1 MAKILPPPSC
11 NVYTPSILAN
21 AMVQALGIAK
31 NAKWLEPC
39 VGKGAIISAMSDAGV
54 KPHEVTGLDLSSSVE
69 QTDRYATVTRS
80 TEFLSWALETTMRFD
95 RVVANPPYI
104 ALNKLP
110 SKIGGAASRHY
121 APDGTSVALTSNCWY
136 AFLCASLRLL
146 NPKGSIAF
154 LLPSAFDY
162 ADYAIPLRQQ
172 LPLLFERFEIH
183 RSHVPLFEHVDDG
196 TIVMVGHK
204 YREPSV
210 YTFRAEYPGLTEL
223 SLGLTNHGQQK
234 PTTKNKSKGNRIASV
249 ALHKIMTIRI
259 GAVTGDAKYF
269 LLTEEERLQHG
280 LPESSVHPAVSRSK
294 HILFPEISLDRWNE
308 MRESGERVWL
318 FRPTNG
324 SMKSKFVRQ
333 YLELGDQHGACNVD
347 AYKIVNRE
355 PWYITPIPTTPDGFI
370 SGMCQSGPVVC
381 FRRMKQLTATNTLF
395 TVNFEPN
402 IRPQERLAWALML
415 LTSDVRKQVN
425 ERARRYALGLRK
437 LEPSDLHAILLPKPS
452 IVEVT
457 KKKYK
462 QAVEAAMNM
471 DFADS
476 SRIADS
482 YIDS

>member
-1 MAKILPPPSC
+1 MAKILPPSSC

-54 KPHEVTGLDLSSSVE
+54 KPQEVTGLDLSSTIE
-69 QTDRYATVTRS
+69 KTDRYASVARS
-80 TEFLSWALETTMRFD
+80 TEFLSWALETTLRFD

-110 SKIGGAASRHY
+110 SKIRDAASRHH

-146 NPKGSIAF
+146 KPKGSIAF

-172 LPLLFERFEIH
+172 LPLLFQSFEIH
-183 RSHVPLFEHVDDG
+183 RSQVPLFEHVDDG
-196 TIVMVGHK
+196 TVVIIGHK
-204 YREPSV
+204 YKAPSV
-210 YTFRAEYPGLTEL
+210 FTIRAEYPGLKAL
-223 SLGLTNHGQQK
+223 SLGLTTPGQQK
-234 PTTKNKSKGNRIASV
+234 RTTKKKSNRNSMESV
-249 ALHKIMTIRI
+249 ALHKVMTIRI

-280 LPESSVHPAVSRSK
+280 LPVSSVHPAVSRSK
-294 HILFPEISLDRWNE
+294 HILFPEISSSRWNE
-308 MRESGERVWL
+308 LRESGERIWL
-318 FRPTNG
+318 FRPSKG
-324 SMKSKFVRQ
+324 STRSKFVRQ
-333 YLELGDQHGACNVD
+333 YLELGNLHGACQMD

-355 PWYITPIPTTPDGFI
+355 PWYITPIPTNADGFI

-381 FRRMKQLTATNTLF
+381 FSRMKQLTATNTLF
-395 TVNFEPN
+395 TVHFEPN
-402 IRPQERLAWALML
+402 IGPQERLAWALML
-415 LTSDVRKQVN
+415 LTSDVKQQVN

-437 LEPSDLHAILLPKPS
+437 LEPSDIHTILLPKPR
-452 IVEVT
+452 IGGVT
-457 KKKYK
+457 RKNYNR
-462 QAVEAAMNM
+462 AVEAAMSM

-476 SRIADS
+476 SKIADS
-482 YIDS
+482 CVES